1 MKKEKKT
8 PIRTAVVGF
17 GLSGRVFH
25 TPFVDRHPDFEL
37 HTIVTSGIEAGKV
50 YPSARIIRSFEEMLG
65 DSSIDLVVLAT
76 PHPMHYAQAMAALEA
91 GKHVIIEKPVTMS
104 SKDMQKI
111 GDRSMACGKNV
122 FPYHNR
128 RWDGD
133 FMTLQQ
139 IIREGRL
146 GEVLDFESHFD
157 RYQPAVSRAEWRY
170 TQAEGG
176 GTMYDLGP
184 HLIDQAIC
192 LFGKPQGVWCRLH
205 FQREGSLAN
214 DSFDLKLFYQK
225 TTATLQASVF
235 VRETGPR
242 FQVHGTLGSYVKY
255 GLDIQEA
262 ALKKGKKPD
271 TAGFGWESRRMFG
284 VLNSVA
290 GKEPLKIKY
299 PTLPGHYMGFY
310 EDVLASLRENKAQK
324 VSVED
329 AILNLEIIDAA
340 YLSLNQKS
348 VINL

>member
-310 EDVLASLRENKAQK
+310 EDVLASLRENKAQI
-324 VSVED
+324 VSVEV
-329 AILNLEIIDAA
+329 AIQNLEIIEAA
-340 YLSLNQKS
+340 IFSHNQKS